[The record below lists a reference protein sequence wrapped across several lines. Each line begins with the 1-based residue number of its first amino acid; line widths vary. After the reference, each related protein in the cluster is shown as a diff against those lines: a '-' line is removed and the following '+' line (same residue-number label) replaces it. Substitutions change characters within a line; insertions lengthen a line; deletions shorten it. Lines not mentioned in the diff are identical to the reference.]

1 MIRIQFMIDKFYD
14 FGKLFDAVHHI
25 VGACQKHALSDFCFP
40 GSERCD
46 VAPWLAYPVRT
57 AQ

>member
-25 VGACQKHALSDFCFP
+25 VGPCQKHALSDFCFP
-40 GSERCD
+40 GSERCGRH
-46 VAPWLAYPVRT
+46 LLYFLLG
-57 AQ
+57 